1 MAVERTV
8 QINIQTNAEEA
19 ARSIGNVG
27 SAIGG
32 VQQASAGAAQQVDG
46 LNASMARAAQTSAS
60 QASGIGGIGRSLR
73 DATAPLRSFLGGL
86 QSVVGLASR
95 IGGLFAF
102 GGAIAQ
108 GIDSLAGAKS
118 EADYDNDYKD
128 LKTRVMPSI
137 QGQLSGRGQQGV
149 ALRRR
154 LEEVGSAPYVSLL
167 NSYRQDDGSYM
178 TPNQRAEEMAYL
190 KRQLEKIA
198 EIQAKQLSASDQTA
212 QNTDRLS
219 RFRAR

>member
-46 LNASMARAAQTSAS
+46 LNASMARAAQVSSS
-60 QASGIGGIGRSLR
+60 QASGIAGIGRWLR
-73 DATAPLRSFLGGL
+73 DASAPLRSFLGGL

-108 GIDSLAGAKS
+108 GVNSLLGAKS
-118 EADYDNDYKD
+118 EADYGEDYKN
-128 LKTRVMPSI
+128 LLTRVTPTI

-154 LEEVGSAPYVSLL
+154 LDALEQAPYVGVLGKYATDSGILTS
-167 NSYRQDDGSYM
+167 NE
-178 TPNQRAEEMAYL
+178 RAEEMAYL

-198 EIQAKQLSASDQTA
+198 DIQAKQLSASDQTA